1 MALHENIPQTVG
13 VLGLGIRIIV
23 LAPYTSLHVI
33 SIPYWTL
40 NPGVE
45 ILSYGSLAPYD
56 LVPTEMAPWLLGGVI
71 PYVAGGRLRRCG
83 GNR

>member
-1 MALHENIPQTVG
+1 MEIALHENIPQTVG

-45 ILSYGSLAPYD
+45 ILSYGSFSSLRFGTDRDGALASR
-56 LVPTEMAPWLLGGVI
+56 W
-71 PYVAGGRLRRCG
+71 R
-83 GNR
+83 